1 MKNAVKT
8 AFFLVFQLVNTN
20 YFKNLLQQWEPRGK
34 CMESKTAMV
43 FTPAKLRYLLVLA
56 QIAQENGGQVRCIEI
71 AVRMGVARASVSRML
86 NTFVKEELVLQ
97 ETARGSVRLTEKG
110 LKAAE
115 RYMNRC
121 KTLRD
126 VLEKQFTLS
135 DYDAQECALALV
147 SGVSETTLRALENC
161 AAH

>member
-1 MKNAVKT
+1 
-8 AFFLVFQLVNTN
+8 
-20 YFKNLLQQWEPRGK
+20 
-34 CMESKTAMV
+34 MESKTAMV

-115 RYMNRC
+115 RYMNRILP
-121 KTLRD
+121 KPYKILLPERSLR
-126 VLEKQFTLS
+126 KLS
-135 DYDAQECALALV
+135 RKLSIRLFLKKPV
-147 SGVSETTLRALENC
+147 I
-161 AAH
+161 